1 VWAPSVWLYPETI
14 ILFAAVIVGGRGNN
28 VGAIL
33 GAILVPVGFFEV
45 TRQIPQK
52 IGDLA
57 LPPDFIPAMEW
68 VAIGLLIIGF
78 LWFRPEGV
86 RPEPRRVFE
95 GAPSREEPSGA
106 GSS

>member
-1 VWAPSVWLYPETI
+1 
-14 ILFAAVIVGGRGNN
+14 
-28 VGAIL
+28 
-33 GAILVPVGFFEV
+33 
-45 TRQIPQK
+45 
-52 IGDLA
+52 
-57 LPPDFIPAMEW
+57 MEW

-95 GAPSREEPSGA
+95 GAPVREETSSA